1 MWEIYGLEDEN
12 VLWTGVAFLGGISGE
27 QSGPCGAVSAA
38 TICAGVGSRC
48 PLSDKQ
54 AAKRARFQARADA
67 AELARDFKERFGSI
81 VCRDLVGIDFSVPG
95 SYHGFVE
102 SGVWEDKCNQYVQF
116 VIEKLYELEEKR
128 HAAAPGS

>member
-1 MWEIYGLEDEN
+1 M
-12 VLWTGVAFLGGISGE
+12 
-27 QSGPCGAVSAA
+27 SAA
-38 TICAGVGSRC
+38 TICAGVASRC

-67 AELARDFKERFGSI
+67 AELARAFKERFGSI

-95 SYHGFVE
+95 AYHGFVE
-102 SGVWEDKCNQYVQF
+102 SGVWEDKCNKYVQF

-128 HAAAPGS
+128 PAAAPGS